1 MGIHKEEHQ
10 LINCKSNSSGI
21 IIVHKV
27 INNNILSV
35 QEKKYQKLNVS
46 KNSKNKHNS
55 ETTYIELSKSQDI
68 IFNSFTGIFSALNII

>member
-21 IIVHKV
+21 IIVHKI

-35 QEKKYQKLNVS
+35 QEKIPEAKCFQKF
-46 KNSKNKHNS
+46 KKKHNS
-55 ETTYIELSKSQDI
+55 ETIYIELSKKPGHNFQLIHWHLLS
-68 IFNSFTGIFSALNII
+68 T